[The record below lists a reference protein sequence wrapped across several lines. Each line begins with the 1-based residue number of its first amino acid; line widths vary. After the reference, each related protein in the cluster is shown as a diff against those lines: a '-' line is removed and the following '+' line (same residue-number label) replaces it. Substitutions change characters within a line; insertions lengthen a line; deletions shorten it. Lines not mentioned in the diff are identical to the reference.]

1 MKNVTTTGRG
11 HAVGFF
17 DLGAGEVLTMIA
29 VAGGTA
35 FGVRALIRSWRG
47 SRA

>member
-1 MKNVTTTGRG
+1 MKDRHDDGRG

-17 DLGAGEVLTMIA
+17 DLGVGEVLTMLA
-29 VAGGTA
+29 VAGGIA